1 MERMIEGGGRRHFLS
16 AATGGGL
23 VALGGCVTS
32 RILDGESEERP
43 SLSDRTLRHGVVFP
57 LSGGLESMGESL
69 SNAAD
74 LPVAELEASDLD
86 VRIETETADSETLPA
101 AGVDAAATLV
111 EEGYPAIV
119 GAAGSDVSLQM
130 TQQATIPAEVV
141 SCSPSS
147 TSPTMSILNDR
158 GYSFRTAPDDSLQ
171 AVVAAQL
178 ATSEHGAGT
187 AASLYT
193 AGDYG
198 RQLSGAFSASFDG
211 HIQRQVSFTAES
223 DSYEQPLSEALADDP
238 DILFLICYPE
248 SGIDLLEE
256 YYADHRGEE
265 TVFVSDALQED
276 AVYEG
281 VDDPMA
287 NVFGTAPM
295 STGPGRDTFA
305 SLYREE
311 YGTDPDVF
319 TANSYDAAATL
330 LLANA
335 AAGANDGA
343 AIAERMT
350 DVTEGDGT
358 EILPGDLAD
367 GVELAAAGEPVRYRG
382 AAGEIEFDENGDGGS
397 VEYEYFTF
405 ESDGISV
412 LSEHTPEEGAQ

>member
-1 MERMIEGGGRRHFLS
+1 MIEGGRRRHFLS

-23 VALGGCVTS
+23 AALGGCVANVFS
-32 RILDGESEERP
+32 NDEGEDRPPLSE
-43 SLSDRTLRHGVVFP
+43 RTLRYGVVLP

-69 SNAAD
+69 SNATN
-74 LPVAELEASDLD
+74 LPRAELEASDLD
-86 VRIETETADSETLPA
+86 ARIETETADSETVPA
-101 AGVDAAATLV
+101 AGVDAAATLID
-111 EEGYPAIV
+111 EGYPAIV
-119 GAAGSDVSLQM
+119 GAAASDVSLQM
-130 TQQATIPAEVV
+130 TQQATIPEAVV
-141 SCSPSS
+141 SCSPAS

-178 ATSEHGAGT
+178 ATSEHDATT
-187 AASLYT
+187 AATLYT

-211 HIQRQVSFTAES
+211 EIQRQVPFAGERE
-223 DSYEQPLSEALADDP
+223 SYEEPLSEALADDP

-248 SGIDLLEE
+248 SGIALLEE
-256 YYADHRGEE
+256 YYADHQGEE

-276 AVYEG
+276 AVSEG

-295 STGPGRDTFA
+295 STGPGQDAFT

-311 YGTDPDVF
+311 YGVDPDVF
-319 TANSYDAAATL
+319 TANSYDAAATI

-343 AIAERMT
+343 AIAERMA
-350 DVTEGDGT
+350 DVTEGDGA
-358 EILPGDLAD
+358 EILPGELAD
-367 GVELAAAGEPVRYRG
+367 GIELAAAGEPVRYRG

-397 VEYEYFTF
+397 VEYEYFRF

-412 LSEHTPEEGAQ
+412 LGERTPGEGAQ